1 MSQKSINRISPKK
14 RPSKNKS
21 VKEDKPR
28 ATPWLKH
35 LKICEELY
43 NVKQGYV
50 KSDGIMRE
58 IYFLPKLDEYG
69 NRMYPKTLMMNEN
82 APMDKYIYDK
92 EIGWTGKAMIDPDG
106 ESAHVRLYV

>member
-21 VKEDKPR
+21 VKLIER
-28 ATPWLKH
+28 ATPWTRH

-50 KSDGIMRE
+50 KSNSQMRE
-58 IYFLPKLDEYG
+58 IYYSPKLDENG
-69 NRMYPKTLMMNEN
+69 DRMYPKTLT
-82 APMDKYIYDK
+82 MDKPIEKYIYDK
-92 EIGWTGKAMIDPDG
+92 EIGWTGNAMIYPDG
-106 ESAHVRLYV
+106 ESANVRLYV